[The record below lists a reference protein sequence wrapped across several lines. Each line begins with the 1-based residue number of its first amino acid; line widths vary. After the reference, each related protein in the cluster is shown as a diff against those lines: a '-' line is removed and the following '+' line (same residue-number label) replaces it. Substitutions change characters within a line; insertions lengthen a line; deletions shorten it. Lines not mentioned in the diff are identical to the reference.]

1 MTAQLKTI
9 SMQLGTMHMNATL
22 MDALRKATKTMKKVG
37 EDLDMKELTKTLKE
51 YQKESMKMEAKSDM
65 VRLSDI
71 SRWPMSWMMETEILM
86 MKSTT
91 NTVKFWLRLV
101 WSTLAPNQP
110 FLWQNHH
117 GPQLCQPK
125 KPRMLTSMTLRVASR
140 TSDEL
145 YQILLKF

>member
-71 SRWPMSWMMETEILM
+71 LDGRC
-86 MKSTT
+86 
-91 NTVKFWLRLV
+91 
-101 WSTLAPNQP
+101 
-110 FLWQNHH
+110 H
-117 GPQLCQPK
+117 G
-125 KPRMLTSMTLRVASR
+125 
-140 TSDEL
+140 
-145 YQILLKF
+145 